1 MQRDPRIGHDAGE
14 STLTALR
21 AEVAHTHPSRL
32 PIRAFRTQ
40 GMHSTIAGIGT
51 YVPERVL
58 TNADLEKIVDT
69 SDQWITE
76 RTGMKERHL
85 AQAGTASWELG
96 VHAGERALAD
106 AGVAPEEVDLVMV
119 ASSAPDAPFP
129 SMACRVQEQLGLTNA
144 WAFDLLA
151 ACTGLLYELQI
162 ADAMIASGRARTALV
177 IGAEVL
183 SRLLDWTDRSTS
195 VLLGDAA
202 GALVVRPA
210 EHGGGFRSWSLGADG
225 REWDLLRYGERAQ
238 TGAYAAGDPNPHFIM
253 RGPETFKFAVECFT
267 RSGQAALDAAGLSV
281 EQLDL
286 FVPHQANRR
295 IIEAAARR
303 AGIPE
308 EKVFV
313 NIERYGNTSTATV
326 PLALD
331 DARRQ
336 GRLEPGM
343 QVLLSTFASGL
354 TWASTVMEWE

>member
-1 MQRDPRIGHDAGE
+1 M
-14 STLTALR
+14 
-21 AEVAHTHPSRL
+21 
-32 PIRAFRTQ
+32 
-40 GMHSTIAGIGT
+40 IAGIGT
-51 YVPERVL
+51 YTPERVL
-58 TNADLEKIVDT
+58 TNGDLEQIVDT
-69 SDQWITE
+69 TDQWITE
-76 RTGMKERHL
+76 RTGMKERHV
-85 AQAGTASWELG
+85 AQPGTASWELG
-96 VHAGERALAD
+96 VHAAERALED
-106 AGVAPEEVDLVMV
+106 AGVRAEDVDLVMV

-129 SMACRVQEQLGLTNA
+129 SMACRIQEQIGLVNA

-162 ADAMIASGRARTALV
+162 ADSMIASGRARTVLV

-183 SRLLDWTDRSTS
+183 SRLLDWTDRSTC

-202 GALVVRPA
+202 AALVVRPA

-238 TGAYAAGDPNPHFIM
+238 TGAYAAQDPNPHFIM

-267 RSGQAALDAAGLSV
+267 RSGRAALDAAGV
-281 EQLDL
+281 AIDELDL

-303 AGIPE
+303 AGIAE

-313 NIERYGNTSTATV
+313 NIERFGNTSTATI
-326 PLALD
+326 PLALS
-331 DARRQ
+331 DAREQ
-336 GRLEPGM
+336 GRLRPGM
-343 QVLLSTFASGL
+343 KVLLSSFASGL

>member
-1 MQRDPRIGHDAGE
+1 M
-14 STLTALR
+14 
-21 AEVAHTHPSRL
+21 
-32 PIRAFRTQ
+32 
-40 GMHSTIAGIGT
+40 
-51 YVPERVL
+51 
-58 TNADLEKIVDT
+58 TNADLEQIVDT

-76 RTGMKERHL
+76 RTGMKERHV
-85 AQAGTASWELG
+85 AQPGTASWELG
-96 VHAGERALAD
+96 VHAAERALAD
-106 AGVAPEEVDLVMV
+106 ARVAPEEVDLVMV

-129 SMACRVQEQLGLTNA
+129 SMACRIQEQLGLTNA

-162 ADAMIASGRARTALV
+162 ADAMIAGGRARTVLV

-183 SRLLDWTDRSTS
+183 SRLLDWTDRSTC

-210 EHGGGFRSWSLGADG
+210 EHGGGFRSWCLGADG
-225 REWDLLRYGERAQ
+225 REWDLLRYGEHAQ
-238 TGAYAAGDPNPHFIM
+238 TGAYAAGDSSPHFIM

-267 RSGQAALDAAGLSV
+267 RAGQAALDAAGTTL
-281 EQLDL
+281 EGLDL

-303 AGIPE
+303 SGIPD
-308 EKVFV
+308 EKVFI

-326 PLALD
+326 PLALA
-331 DARRQ
+331 DAREQ

-343 QVLLSTFASGL
+343 KVLMSTFASGL
-354 TWASTVMEWE
+354 TWAATVMEWE